1 MSRFAVLLELQNND
15 DAAAARQGFKPAEE
29 VRSAVV
35 DGWIDTG
42 AEQLVLPKA
51 VADALGVPTVGEAN
65 VRFADGRRDVR
76 PVVGEVRLS
85 MAGREGVFKAVVEPN
100 RESALVGAVVLES
113 LDLLVDPPVGECRN
127 ECRPRDADRIL
138 AEM

>member
-1 MSRFAVLLELQNND
+1 MLLELQNND
-15 DAAAARQGFKPAEE
+15 DAAAVRQGFKSPEE
-29 VRSAVV
+29 VRAAEV
-35 DGWIDTG
+35 DGWVDTG
-42 AEQLVLPKA
+42 AEQLVLPKN
-51 VADALGVPTVGEAN
+51 VADALGVPTVGEAR

-100 RESALVGAVVLES
+100 RESALIGAVVLEY
-113 LDLLVDPPVGECRN
+113 LDLLVDPVTG
-127 ECRPRDADRIL
+127 ECRPRDADRML

>member
-1 MSRFAVLLELQNND
+1 MLLELQNNAD
-15 DAAAARQGFKPAEE
+15 RELAAGGFKPPEE
-29 VRSAVV
+29 VREVEI
-35 DGWIDTG
+35 DGWVDTG
-42 AEQLVLPKA
+42 AEQLVLPKD

-76 PVVGEVRLS
+76 PVVDKVWLS
-85 MAGREGVFKAVVEPN
+85 VAGRHGVFQAVVEPG
-100 RESALVGAVVLES
+100 RQSALIGAVVLEY
-113 LDLLVDPPVGECRN
+113 LDLLVDPVSK

>member
-1 MSRFAVLLELQNND
+1 MLLELQNNAD
-15 DAAAARQGFKPAEE
+15 RELAAGGAKAVEDVRTAEI
-29 VRSAVV
+29 
-35 DGWIDTG
+35 DGWVDTG

-51 VADALGVPTVGEAN
+51 VADALGLPVVGEAN

-76 PVVGEVRLS
+76 PVVDKVWLS
-85 MAGREGVFKAVVEPN
+85 TAGRTGVFKAVVEPN
-100 RESALVGAVVLES
+100 RESALVGAVVLEY
-113 LDLLVDPPVGECRN
+113 LDLLVDPVSK